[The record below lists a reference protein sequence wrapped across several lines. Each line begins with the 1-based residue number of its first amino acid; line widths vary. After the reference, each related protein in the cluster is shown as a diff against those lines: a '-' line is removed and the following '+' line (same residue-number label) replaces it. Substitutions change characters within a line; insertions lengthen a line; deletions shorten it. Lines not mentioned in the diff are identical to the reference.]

1 MEAKFMRDELS
12 APLGSFL
19 GRIVHIDNGIY
30 LAETSGGPRFA
41 VHESVASAE
50 LSDTARES
58 GERVKGYLYYGFPE
72 RALPIYELSRT
83 HTIVYG
89 LADWEQVLKNLREH
103 FPDYLDAQ
111 NPEAEYEPEM

>member
-1 MEAKFMRDELS
+1 MRDELS

-30 LAETSGGPRFA
+30 LTETSGGPRFA
-41 VHESVASAE
+41 VHESVATAE
-50 LSDTARES
+50 LSYAARES
-58 GERVKGYLYYGFPE
+58 GERVKRYLYYGFPE

-83 HTIVYG
+83 HPIVYG

-103 FPDYLDAQ
+103 FPDYWAAQSLDKD
-111 NPEAEYEPEM
+111 EPEYGNDG